1 MREESWLGCCGLNA
15 VSLGWEEGREG
26 EIGGGKIG
34 EKGGKGRLG
43 RRGGG
48 RGDWGMRKQE
58 TGEGRLGD
66 KERGDWE
73 RRNWE
78 MGRKEVREEWGE
90 K

>member
-43 RRGGG
+43 RRGGEE
-48 RGDWGMRKQE
+48 E
-58 TGEGRLGD
+58 TGE
-66 KERGDWE
+66 
-73 RRNWE
+73 
-78 MGRKEVREEWGE
+78 
-90 K
+90 

>member
-1 MREESWLGCCGLNA
+1 
-15 VSLGWEEGREG
+15 
-26 EIGGGKIG
+26 
-34 EKGGKGRLG
+34 
-43 RRGGG
+43 
-48 RGDWGMRKQE
+48 MRKQE
-58 TGEGRLGD
+58 TGEGRLGG